1 MFSVDGIYGPEASA
15 SKSIP
20 SFPHHMSMEVTLWSC
35 VWLSQS
41 CLSLALACSSRVPM
55 TPQPSNKKHPV
66 STLFA
71 HFTKHI
77 PPPLHTLPN
86 MPPPSS
92 AYSPHS
98 LSTLV
103 SDISVSGPPP
113 QVHLLH
119 CHHHITSLLASYNYT
134 H

>member
-77 PPPLHTLPN
+77 PPPLHTLPIC
-86 MPPPSS
+86 PL
-92 AYSPHS
+92 PHLPTLPTHFPLWSVIS
-98 LSTLV
+98 LSQ
-103 SDISVSGPPP
+103 GP
-113 QVHLLH
+113 
-119 CHHHITSLLASYNYT
+119 HHKCTFSIATTTSLVY
-134 H
+134 